1 MWYIKMYRLVHPITK
16 GESFM
21 NWKDSALLFLLGLAI
36 WILGTIYYA
45 YRGHHVL
52 ETTAARYWVGLLV
65 SAVASAAICILILRW
80 RGIAPPHWASAM
92 LLLAIP
98 GMIGEAVV
106 LSHLKTFMPKLQAA
120 SGGRYGAFLFAT
132 YALVLGVAE
141 IVTLRAAS

>member
-1 MWYIKMYRLVHPITK
+1 MKTQ
-16 GESFM
+16 
-21 NWKDSALLFLLGLAI
+21 DATLLFVVGLLI

-45 YRGHHVL
+45 SRAVAIL
-52 ETTAARYWVGLLV
+52 ETTSARYWASFVLSPIV
-65 SAVASAAICILILRW
+65 SAAICIAILRW
-80 RGIAPPHWASAM
+80 RRVAPTHWASAM

-106 LSHLKTFMPKLQAA
+106 LSHLATFMPRLQAA

-141 IVTLRAAS
+141 VVTLRAAG